1 MFSSCSVHVYCSSQ
15 SLGCFINCFN
25 CSGPCHTSSICMY
38 NSLQLYFSVKDF
50 TKTSYKENIW
60 PICLSDLTLLE
71 FIKFLFQL
79 QSPLKILFT
88 AWHFPHFFLLSQ
100 GVYKSV
106 IFVMQLEITLS
117 KKKFSKTLL
126 LQNDPLTK
134 YQMFW
139 MKFLIIQFDAPTA
152 YWFTSSPAT
161 GRARRSAPHVLVCIY
176 Y

>member
-1 MFSSCSVHVYCSSQ
+1 MSIRFDLIRVHQIFVP
-15 SLGCFINCFN
+15 IAI
-25 CSGPCHTSSICMY
+25 T
-38 NSLQLYFSVKDF
+38 VKDF
-50 TKTSYKENIW
+50 IYCQI
-60 PICLSDLTLLE
+60 
-71 FIKFLFQL
+71 FFLF
-79 QSPLKILFT
+79 
-88 AWHFPHFFLLSQ
+88 FFLLSQ
-100 GVYKSV
+100 GAYKSV

-161 GRARRSAPHVLVCIY
+161 GRARRSAPHVLVYTNIY
-176 Y
+176 DMFRHWPYNYVTLS